1 MDENQEA
8 KLRLDILYYVKDI
21 IKDRNPR
28 GQFPESIIE
37 WSEKIYK
44 FVVNR

>member
-8 KLRLDILYYVKDI
+8 RLRLEILYFVKDI
-21 IKDRNPR
+21 IKDRNLR

-37 WSEKIYK
+37 WSETIYK